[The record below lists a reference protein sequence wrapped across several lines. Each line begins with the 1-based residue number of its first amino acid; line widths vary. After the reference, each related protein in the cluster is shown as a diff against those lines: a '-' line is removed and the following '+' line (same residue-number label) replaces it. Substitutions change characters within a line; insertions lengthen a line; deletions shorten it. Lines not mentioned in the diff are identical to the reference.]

1 MSKEMDEGE
10 VENLLGGILDDLLR
24 IADGLTILETQLK
37 DAVHD
42 RSKVARG
49 LKLTRLSQEIGRKL

>member
-37 DAVHD
+37 DALHD
-42 RSKVARG
+42 LSKVARG